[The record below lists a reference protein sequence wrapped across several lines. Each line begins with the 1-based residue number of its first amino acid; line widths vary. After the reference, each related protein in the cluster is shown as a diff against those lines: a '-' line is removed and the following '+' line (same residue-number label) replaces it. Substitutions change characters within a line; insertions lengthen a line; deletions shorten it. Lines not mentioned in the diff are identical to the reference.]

1 MPRHEFSKRIKRDAF
16 VRAKGLCE
24 DCGSRLTVGKFH
36 YDHDTPDA
44 LGGSNLLDNCRVL
57 CVGCHGSKTSQIDV
71 RRIAKAKRVY
81 NKHNGIKKPSR
92 FPGSRDSKFKRKM
105 DGTVVFR

>member
-1 MPRHEFSKRIKRDAF
+1 MRREFSKQVKRDAF
-16 VRAKGLCE
+16 LRADGKCE
-24 DCGSRLTVGKFH
+24 DCGARLTVGKFH

-57 CVGCHGSKTSQIDV
+57 CVGCHGSKTTQVDV

-81 NKHNGIKKPSR
+81 DKHNGIRKQSR
-92 FPGSRDSKFKRKM
+92 FPERRGLRLRA
-105 DGTVVFR
+105 